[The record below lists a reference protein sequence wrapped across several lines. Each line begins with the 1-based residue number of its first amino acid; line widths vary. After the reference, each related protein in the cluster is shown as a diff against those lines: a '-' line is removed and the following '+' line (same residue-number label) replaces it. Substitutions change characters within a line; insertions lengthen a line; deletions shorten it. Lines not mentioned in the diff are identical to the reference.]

1 MRSDRSKSRVPPG
14 PQSGFVGD
22 DRGSSVVEIAL
33 ILPPALLMLA
43 LAVMAGQGFEIER
56 KASLAA
62 RTVTD
67 LVSQAPYVTNPAVTG
82 ATELNQSVLDADLA
96 LSALIMWPDASSAV
110 RVVVSELA
118 VNSANN
124 TGTVVW
130 SEPYNGA
137 TALAVG
143 TVVSLSPSYAATGAA
158 YLIYGQVQYTFQP
171 LQIMQAVSA
180 ITFNEGDVLAP
191 RNASQLTINWGQ

>member
-14 PQSGFVGD
+14 PQSGFLGD

-67 LVSQAPYVTNPAVTG
+67 LVSQAPYVSNPAVTG

-110 RVVVSELA
+110 RVVVSELS

-143 TVVSLSPSYAATGAA
+143 TVVSLSSSYAATGAA
-158 YLIYGQVQYTFQP
+158 YLIYGQVQYSFQP

-191 RNASQLTINWGQ
+191 RNASRLTINWGQ

>member
-14 PQSGFVGD
+14 PQSGFLGD

-33 ILPPALLMLA
+33 ILPPALVMLA

-67 LVSQAPYVTNPAVTG
+67 LVSLTPYVNNPSVSG
-82 ATELNQSVLDADLA
+82 ATELNQTDLDADLA
-96 LSALIMWPDASSAV
+96 LSAQIMWPDASSAV
-110 RVVVSELA
+110 QVVVSELS

-137 TALAVG
+137 TALPVG
-143 TVVSLSPSYAATGAA
+143 TVVSLNPSYAETGAA

-191 RNASQLTINWGQ
+191 RNASQITINWGQ

>member
-1 MRSDRSKSRVPPG
+1 
-14 PQSGFVGD
+14 
-22 DRGSSVVEIAL
+22 
-33 ILPPALLMLA
+33 
-43 LAVMAGQGFEIER
+43 
-56 KASLAA
+56 
-62 RTVTD
+62 
-67 LVSQAPYVTNPAVTG
+67 
-82 ATELNQSVLDADLA
+82 
-96 LSALIMWPDASSAV
+96 
-110 RVVVSELA
+110 
-118 VNSANN
+118 
-124 TGTVVW
+124 VVW

>member
-1 MRSDRSKSRVPPG
+1 VRSDRSKSRVPPG
-14 PQSGFVGD
+14 PQSGFLGD

-67 LVSQAPYVTNPAVTG
+67 LVSQAPYVINPAVTG

-191 RNASQLTINWGQ
+191 RNASRLTINWGE

>member
-14 PQSGFVGD
+14 PQSGFLGD

-67 LVSQAPYVTNPAVTG
+67 LVSQAPYVSNPAVTG
-82 ATELNQSVLDADLA
+82 ATELNQSALDADLA

-191 RNASQLTINWGQ
+191 RNASRLTINWGE

>member
-1 MRSDRSKSRVPPG
+1 VRSDRSKSRVPPG
-14 PQSGFVGD
+14 PQSGFLGD

-67 LVSQAPYVTNPAVTG
+67 LVSQAPYVSNPAVTG

-110 RVVVSELA
+110 RVVVSELS

-143 TVVSLSPSYAATGAA
+143 KVVSLSPSYAATGAA
-158 YLIYGQVQYTFQP
+158 YLIYGQVQYSFQP

-191 RNASQLTINWGQ
+191 RNASRLTINWGQ

>member
-1 MRSDRSKSRVPPG
+1 
-14 PQSGFVGD
+14 
-22 DRGSSVVEIAL
+22 
-33 ILPPALLMLA
+33 
-43 LAVMAGQGFEIER
+43 
-56 KASLAA
+56 
-62 RTVTD
+62 
-67 LVSQAPYVTNPAVTG
+67 
-82 ATELNQSVLDADLA
+82 
-96 LSALIMWPDASSAV
+96 MWPDASSAV

-158 YLIYGQVQYTFQP
+158 YLIYGQVQYSFQP

-191 RNASQLTINWGQ
+191 RNASRLTINWGQ

>member
-1 MRSDRSKSRVPPG
+1 VRSDRSKSRVPPG

-158 YLIYGQVQYTFQP
+158 YLIYGQVQYSFQP

-191 RNASQLTINWGQ
+191 RNASRLTINWGQ